1 MTSLSTISNYI
12 PSIRFPST
20 QQACKNVTKLALP
33 IVTLVG
39 ASMIHAAEAIP
50 YVECIDNCN
59 AHRDIHPLARLIC
72 QALCAIFSDDWGDTM
87 SRDFLVSIQGM
98 GLVLLFRIFLSSV
111 LICLAIHTFNFKKL
125 IPFFSWK
132 RVFSVFSLLLAVRIF
147 YGALH
152 FFR

>member
-1 MTSLSTISNYI
+1 
-12 PSIRFPST
+12 
-20 QQACKNVTKLALP
+20 
-33 IVTLVG
+33 
-39 ASMIHAAEAIP
+39 
-50 YVECIDNCN
+50 
-59 AHRDIHPLARLIC
+59 
-72 QALCAIFSDDWGDTM
+72 M

-98 GLVLLFRIFLSSV
+98 GLVLLFRIFLSSL

-132 RVFSVFSLLLAVRIF
+132 RVFSVFALLLAVRIF